1 MHYRYW
7 ICFGASVLL
16 ALVFLTSGVGKLL
29 GETAFLLQIS
39 AVVINPGLASLI
51 AGWLPWVELVL
62 GVCLLIGIIPQLV
75 AGLSALLVAAFIFHN
90 SWLIGQGLGNE
101 PCGCLGILDRVLGG
115 ELSTTGS
122 LYIDIGLVV
131 LALAIYFAYPG
142 RFLDVRPWFLKRR
155 RMENDELAESS
166 ENDSTEDSDL
176 PGSQG

>member
-1 MHYRYW
+1 MRYRYW
-7 ICFGASVLL
+7 LVCGASILL
-16 ALVFLTSGVGKLL
+16 ALIFLISGVGKLL
-29 GETAFLLQIS
+29 EQNAFLLDVS
-39 AVVINPGLASLI
+39 AVIIDPGVII
-51 AGWLPWVELVL
+51 IVTQWLPWVELVL
-62 GVCLLIGIIPQLV
+62 GVCLLIGIVPQLA
-75 AGLSALLVAAFIFHN
+75 AGISTLLIASFIFHN

-115 ELSTTGS
+115 DLSTTGS
-122 LYIDIGLVV
+122 LYIDIGLVI

-155 RMENDELAESS
+155 RVENGSLAESS